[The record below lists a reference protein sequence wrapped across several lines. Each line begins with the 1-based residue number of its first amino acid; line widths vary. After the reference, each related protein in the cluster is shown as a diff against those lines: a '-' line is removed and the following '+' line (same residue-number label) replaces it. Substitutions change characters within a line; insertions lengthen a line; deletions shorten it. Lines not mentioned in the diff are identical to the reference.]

1 MEHGIETLN
10 KPAKGDILIYDK
22 DGYKNMNF
30 KGLLSDLYNSIGELQ
45 KRLAEAE
52 ETIEDLK
59 SEIKYLKGE

>member
-10 KPAKGDILIYDK
+10 KPIKGDILIYDK

-30 KGLLSDLYNSIGELQ
+30 KGLLSDLYNSIAELE

-59 SEIKYLKGE
+59 IQIKYLKGE